1 MSPVHLSP
9 QRESFAQEIAK
20 GGTQADAYRLAYPK
34 SQKWKQETVHQAASR
49 LMSDSNVSARVDE
62 LRSKVVAKVVL
73 TVENLIAEL
82 EEARAAALMA
92 GPSPQSSAAVAA
104 TMGKAKLLGLDKQ
117 VVELTGKDGGAI
129 QIRATQLSD
138 DELAQIAAQAKK

>member
-1 MSPVHLSP
+1 MSDLTA
-9 QRESFAQEIAK
+9 QREAFARAIAK
-20 GGTQADAYRLAYPK
+20 GGTQADAYREAYPVSK
-34 SQKWKQETVHQAASR
+34 KWKDKSVHEKASA
-49 LMSDSNVSARVDE
+49 LMKDGKVMSRVDE
-62 LRSKVVAKVVL
+62 LRAKAAAKVVL

-82 EEARAAALMA
+82 EEARAAALTA

-129 QIRATQLSD
+129 NIRATQLSD

>member
-1 MSPVHLSP
+1 MSDLTP
-9 QRESFAQEIAK
+9 QREAFARAVAK
-20 GGTQADAYRLAYPK
+20 GGTQADAYREAFPASK
-34 SQKWKQETVHQAASR
+34 KWKDNAVHVKASE
-49 LMSDSNVSARVDE
+49 MMADGKVKVRVEE
-62 LRSKVVAKVVL
+62 LRAKAANKVVL

-82 EEARAAALMA
+82 EEARAAALTA